1 MLPTLQNSRVSY
13 DFVQYAKFLGIMV
26 STLQHYHEVWA
37 LVRTD
42 DSVGSKFCINSHWK
56 KQILRLQQHYLLL
69 QNQNGILSIPSYV
82 LVQYSFNK

>member
-1 MLPTLQNSRVSY
+1 MLPRLQNSRVSY

-56 KQILRLQQHYLLL
+56 KQILRPTALFASSEPERDLINTLLCV
-69 QNQNGILSIPSYV
+69 GAV
-82 LVQYSFNK
+82 FF